1 MLGWPFCSTVLVLYL
16 LFSPKLWFFL
26 FIYSIWLFYDW
37 ETPKRGSRP
46 LKWFRELFLW
56 KVLADYFNF
65 KLVKT
70 AELNNERNYIF
81 GVHPHGVLA
90 TGSALTFG
98 TDATNFK
105 TLFPEIDVRI
115 ATLPVNFWFPLRRE
129 FLLAHGIIS
138 TDFESL
144 NYFLNKSKNGKAIA
158 IVTGGISE
166 MLNSKPGEHTLTLAN
181 RKGFIKLAL
190 KCGADLVPVYIFGED
205 KIFVNFPN
213 PKNSLIWKYQ
223 QFMRELTVPFKNLCF
238 PLAYG
243 CSFLTLFLPN
253 NLANK
258 LPSFLFYGILP
269 FKERITSIVGEP
281 IKVKKCENPSDKQID
296 DLHSEYCKNL
306 IKLFEEHKYKYGE
319 LNENIKLKFI

>member
-1 MLGWPFCSTVLVLYL
+1 MLGWPFCSTVLILYL

-37 ETPKRGSRP
+37 QTPKRGSRP

-70 AELNNERNYIF
+70 SELNNERNYIF

-115 ATLPVNFWFPLRRE
+115 ATLPVNFWNNFHRFRIFKL
-129 FLLAHGIIS
+129 
-138 TDFESL
+138 
-144 NYFLNKSKNGKAIA
+144 FLNKSKSGKAVA

-205 KIFVNFPN
+205 KVFINFPN
-213 PKNSLIWKYQ
+213 PKNTIYERINSSFQ
-223 QFMRELTVPFKNLCF
+223 NLCF

-281 IKVKKCENPSDKQID
+281 IKVNKCDNPSDQQID
-296 DLHSEYCKNL
+296 DLHNEYCKNL
-306 IKLFEEHKYKYGE
+306 IKLFEEHKYEYGE
-319 LNENIKLKFI
+319 LNENIKLNFI